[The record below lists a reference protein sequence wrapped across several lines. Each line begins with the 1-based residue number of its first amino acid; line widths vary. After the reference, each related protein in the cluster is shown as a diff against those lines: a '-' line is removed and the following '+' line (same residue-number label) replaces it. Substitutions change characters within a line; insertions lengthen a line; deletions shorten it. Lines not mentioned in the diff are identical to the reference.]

1 MWRSSTP
8 CPARPTAS
16 WSAASCGPRCWR
28 AGTPPDSPRNSAD
41 RRIAMVMFITRFVV
55 KGPVEEF
62 ERLFKEHSEFMSSQ
76 PGFVDFQMVR
86 SMSDPHVYL
95 NIGQWHS

>member
-1 MWRSSTP
+1 
-8 CPARPTAS
+8 
-16 WSAASCGPRCWR
+16 
-28 AGTPPDSPRNSAD
+28 
-41 RRIAMVMFITRFVV
+41 MVMFITRFVV

-95 NIGQWHS
+95 NIGQWHSPEDHGRVTSDPRFQQHARAMRDLVDVEADMYTPVGAVG